1 MKPAI
6 LAAIAAMITFVPC
19 VSVALAQERYV
30 SAEQDDARRLRIQTA
45 DGRVIVVPAEPE
57 QPGVSG
63 QVGVSGIAISPDGRA
78 VGWTALFA
86 FCCTSY
92 RRRLRPPPLSADFTW
107 GSAGP

>member
-45 DGRVIVVPAEPE
+45 DGRVIVVPAEAE
-57 QPGVSG
+57 APGVSG